1 MTDALRCPSCRSV
14 QVDASED
21 DYHCRVCKATWRPSR
36 PRTGD
41 RDYVRALRHDRY
53 DRDERKEPGEIWK
66 SEA

>member
-21 DYHCRVCKATWRPSR
+21 DHRCQACGTTWRPSKR
-36 PRTGD
+36 NTRD

-53 DRDERKEPGEIWK
+53 EEREPSAIWK
-66 SEA
+66 REA